1 MGAEE
6 LGTPSGPASP
16 PGPAGISDRLSDR
29 VRLRSSPA
37 GLILMG
43 GGARAAYQVGVLK
56 GIAEILRD
64 ARRGLDPSISQGQNP
79 FPIMV
84 GTSAGAINAAALACR
99 ADNFQEAVAQLVHIW
114 ENFHAEQVYR
124 SDVLGVV
131 RSGARWLTLL
141 SIGWMVRKSLRLRP
155 KSLLDNTPLQA
166 LLDTMIDSER
176 LDAALENGHL
186 RALAVTAS
194 SYSSGR
200 HVTFYQALRD
210 YPIPNKLQRLNV
222 RARISLEHLLASS
235 AIPFVFP
242 AKLLPFDT
250 GEFSAAEYFG
260 DGSMRQIS
268 PISPSIYLG
277 AERVM
282 VIGAGQMGRPG
293 VLSDVDPLRY
303 PSLAQVA
310 GHAMSSIFLDSLAS
324 DIERLEKINRLV
336 SLLTPEQ
343 QSTMRLRPVESL
355 VIAPSE
361 RLDGVAAAHIKS
373 LPRPV
378 RALLEVLGAH
388 RGNGAGLASYLLF
401 ESSYTRVL
409 IDMGWRDTMNRRD
422 AVLDFLVE
430 RAPPVPSRA
439 TRVVVI

>member
-1 MGAEE
+1 MPTGNAEHE
-6 LGTPSGPASP
+6 PLTGNGLA
-16 PGPAGISDRLSDR
+16 DRFSDR
-29 VRLRSSPA
+29 VRLRTSPA

-56 GIAEILRD
+56 GIAQILREC
-64 ARRGLDPSISQGQNP
+64 RRGLDPSISQGQNP

-99 ADNFQEAVAQLVHIW
+99 ADNFQEGVAQLVNIW

-141 SIGWMVRKSLRLRP
+141 SIGWMVRKSLQLRP
-155 KSLLDNTPLQA
+155 KSLLDNTPLHA
-166 LLDTMIDSER
+166 LLEAMIDIER
-176 LDAALENGHL
+176 LERALEHGHL

-200 HVTFYQALRD
+200 HVTFYQALHE
-210 YPIPNKLQRLNV
+210 YSIPNKLQRLNV
-222 RARISLEHLLASS
+222 RARITLEHLLASS

-242 AKLLPFDT
+242 AKLLSFET
-250 GEFSAAEYFG
+250 GEVSAAEFFG

-268 PISPSIYLG
+268 PVSPSIYLG
-277 AERVM
+277 AERVLI
-282 VIGAGQMGRPG
+282 IGAGQLGRPG
-293 VLSDVDPLRY
+293 VLSDVDPLKY

-310 GHAMSSIFLDSLAS
+310 GHAMSSIFLDALAS

-343 QSTMRLRPVESL
+343 QETMRLRPVESL

-430 RAPPVPSRA
+430 RAPPPPTRA
-439 TRVVVI
+439 TRVVVV